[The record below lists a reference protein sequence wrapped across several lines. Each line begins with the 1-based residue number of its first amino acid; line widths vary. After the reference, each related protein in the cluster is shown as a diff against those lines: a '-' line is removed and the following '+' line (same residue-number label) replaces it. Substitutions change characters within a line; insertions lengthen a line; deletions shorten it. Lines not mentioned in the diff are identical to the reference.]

1 MENNAREE
9 REIRD
14 LIRQAN
20 GSPDKSGVLRRKALN
35 KLIDLT
41 HTQNASLKILAAKN
55 IPGLLNDF
63 PDQEEAAINAVYD
76 LCEDQSAIVRKE
88 GYDAIT
94 AVSKAADKWVKR
106 NTDVL
111 LQLLQSDEPDEVV
124 VVKQALIAHLN
135 LDPRVTLGVLCD
147 QIMPAAEATVDPD
160 ELYMRD
166 RLRTLVLAFLTG
178 EAKEAI
184 VERHA
189 VPDSEAEDV
198 FVAGLLAAI
207 PKLASTDTEI
217 IVKQLLLNLHSF
229 RPGSSRG
236 NALLLTLLDKAQSC
250 LKADPKQ
257 ASLETTRFYMD
268 LMAYIAIEKSLGSPI
283 DLLRFYLP
291 ALVTK
296 VNLQRFSPNDQVF
309 VICNMAEALATCER
323 TIKGRDSS
331 QLTAVRNQSV
341 DASPTLFDCLAKAGV
356 AHERSR
362 NACRVLLECCLR
374 RKREGGWTVPTH
386 FRSPLETLRAKSEQF
401 KDVQELIRSLVA
413 PDAIPSNGSDKIKPP
428 VAGTSQKPI
437 VQDPP
442 AFARRPTPAFSLRRP
457 LPSGDSPVASTSGS
471 RSSSNERSSH
481 AINKHS
487 LGADSSPRP
496 PKRVR
501 TDSDEPPSLLS
512 RLASKGTEYPSR
524 PNMARP
530 GRAAHE
536 KPVSAAAVEREQI
549 PRGGYS
555 IKGAAK
561 ASNESQR
568 GTSPAVSSSLL
579 NRIIMDDDG
588 GGGRSDG
595 GGGIRRKYT
604 W

>member
-1 MENNAREE
+1 MDHNAREE

-20 GSPDKSGVLRRKALN
+20 GDADKSGVVRRKTLN
-35 KLIDLT
+35 RLIDLT
-41 HTQNASLKILAAKN
+41 HTQNTSLKILAAKT

-76 LCEDQSAIVRKE
+76 LCEDQSATVRKE

-94 AVSKAADKWVKR
+94 AVSKVANKWVKR

-124 VVKQALIAHLN
+124 VVKQALIAHLD

-147 QIMPAAEATVDPD
+147 QIMPAADSLVDPD

-166 RLRTLVLAFLTG
+166 RLRTLVLAFLAG

-189 VPDSEAEDV
+189 VPHSEAEGV
-198 FVAGLLAAI
+198 FVEGLLAAI
-207 PKLASTDTEI
+207 PKLTPTDTDI
-217 IVKQLLLNLHSF
+217 IVKQLLLQLRSF
-229 RPGSSRG
+229 QPGSSRS
-236 NALLLTLLDKAQSC
+236 NALLSTLLDQAQLC
-250 LKADPKQ
+250 LKADAKTP
-257 ASLETTRFYMD
+257 SLLATTRFYMD
-268 LMAYIAIEKSLGSPI
+268 LMAYVAIEKSLGSPM

-291 ALVTK
+291 TLVTK
-296 VNLQRFSPNDQVF
+296 PNLRKLSSDDQIF
-309 VICNMAEALATCER
+309 VICNMAEALAACE
-323 TIKGRDSS
+323 KDRDTP
-331 QLTAVRNQSV
+331 QLSVLRNQSAE
-341 DASPTLFDCLAKAGV
+341 ASANLFECLAKAGV

-362 NACRVLLECCLR
+362 NACKVLLQCCLR
-374 RKREGGWTVPTH
+374 RKREGWTVPTH
-386 FRSPLETLRAKSEQF
+386 IRAPLETLQAKSEQYT
-401 KDVQELIRSLVA
+401 DVQELIRSLVA
-413 PDAIPSNGSDKIKPP
+413 PDAAPSNGSDKSKPP
-428 VAGTSQKPI
+428 VAQASAKPI
-437 VQDPP
+437 VQD
-442 AFARRPTPAFSLRRP
+442 TPAFGRRVTPASSLRRTFP
-457 LPSGDSPVASTSGS
+457 ARDSPVASTSGS

-496 PKRVR
+496 AKRVR
-501 TDSDEPPSLLS
+501 THSDDPPSLLS
-512 RLASKGTEYPSR
+512 RLGSKGTEQR
-524 PNMARP
+524 PNVAR
-530 GRAAHE
+530 RAAQE
-536 KPVSAAAVEREQI
+536 RSVSAAAVDPEQI
-549 PRGGYS
+549 PVGPGGFS
-555 IKGAAK
+555 IKGAAAK
-561 ASNESQR
+561 ATSNLRR
-568 GTSPAVSSSLL
+568 GAPQTGTPSSLL

-595 GGGIRRKYT
+595 GARRKNH